1 MAEFDKILET
11 APSGGG
17 DAECHFES
25 EIRRLE
31 AIIRVVSTSANVLPF
46 EAVSEYCRRMVL
58 RQASPERLVVMR
70 RSSMKAPWFI
80 ALSLGLMGT
89 TPLLSG
95 GVPTL
100 SRIVASALLFLAASA
115 LFAYSR
121 PRSVVTTADLAKKLI
136 TAKDGAP
143 IALERAQAFVL
154 GAGGHSHEDDAP
166 RNRYRV
172 ELLLDDGR
180 SLPWLE
186 RSDPAGV
193 LADLRSALR
202 YLPLP
207 VQSGWGLPKGAE
219 PWRPDQPVTSEG
231 RASVLDVRGRPHQY
245 ELGAGICAV
254 GGALVIGTVITLS
267 HGSRLERGDEISM
280 LSWALSGTLFAIVS
294 VIAAFLLSDRV
305 RVTSDERTLAVERR
319 ALGMSLGQRAIP
331 LPNVQGAYA
340 VGPDPATPLHVLVCQ
355 KDEIS
360 SIPLVGE
367 AARVVARAFTTEAS
381 SVIDA

>member
-1 MAEFDKILET
+1 
-11 APSGGG
+11 
-17 DAECHFES
+17 
-25 EIRRLE
+25 
-31 AIIRVVSTSANVLPF
+31 
-46 EAVSEYCRRMVL
+46 MVL
-58 RQASPERLVVMR
+58 RQASPERLVVMKR
-70 RSSMKAPWFI
+70 TSMKAPWFI

-100 SRIVASALLFLAASA
+100 PRIVAAALLFLAASA

-121 PRSVVTTADLAKKLI
+121 PRSEVTTVDLAKKVI
-136 TAKDGAP
+136 TPKGAP

-154 GAGGHSHEDDAP
+154 RAGGHSMDDDAA

-172 ELLLDDGR
+172 DLLLDDGR
-180 SLPWLE
+180 SLSWLE

-193 LADLRSALR
+193 LADLRSTLR

-207 VQSGWGLPKGAE
+207 VRTGWGLPKGAE
-219 PWRPDQPVTSEG
+219 PWRPDQPAGEG
-231 RASVLDVRGRPHQY
+231 RASALNVKGRPHQF

-254 GGALVIGTVITLS
+254 GGSLVIGTVITLS
-267 HGSRLERGDEISM
+267 HGSRLQRGEEISV
-280 LSWALSGTLFAIVS
+280 LSWVLSGTLFAIVS

-305 RVTSDERTLAVERR
+305 RVTSDERTLVVERH
-319 ALGMSLGQRAIP
+319 ALAMSLGKKAIP
-331 LPNVQGAYA
+331 LSNVQGAYA
-340 VGPDPATPLHVLVCQ
+340 VGPDPTTPLHVLLCQ

-367 AARVVARAFTTEAS
+367 PARRVARAFATEVAS
-381 SVIDA
+381 AIDT